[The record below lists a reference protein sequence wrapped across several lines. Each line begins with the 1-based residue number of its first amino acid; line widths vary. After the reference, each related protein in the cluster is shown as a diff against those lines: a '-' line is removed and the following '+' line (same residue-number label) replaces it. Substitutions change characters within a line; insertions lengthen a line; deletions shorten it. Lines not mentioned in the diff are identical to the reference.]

1 MFDKYLI
8 GKKKG
13 EQRDWN
19 IAVTAIKG
27 IRNVVVSADNEEDAV
42 QIALRKNMIKSSELD
57 LVSSIVLK
65 GADQY
70 EPSDNGKDD
79 CLSYRATFEDVKK
92 AEKEIK
98 SLKKKGYVIT
108 HFTRYTKTNQE
119 PWWEI
124 EADLKPEPKTDTK
137 YKNELT
143 MAEPLKPIKAS
154 VFIFATQNTEVVQK
168 FITDSFPKDKG
179 DTWGTANIK
188 IVKTANGWGLMN
200 YATWM
205 LFRTEDGTVYYNP
218 TKYSRTT
225 SKLQSDIK
233 YQAETNGVT
242 LKEVSEA
249 EIIKVAGEGDETDP
263 DNLQPL
269 VTPMLVKTP
278 DDITKIPSGKISTKG
293 FKEVEVLFADA
304 SGMGAPD
311 EPALTLDQLKEK
323 ISELIS
329 QYGKIY
335 CAITDEGQFQVYI
348 TVYVKDK
355 VTALKADDE
364 ISELPEAITEE
375 PKQKMP
381 VPEGVDKA
389 TVEAPVEE
397 LPVETDGTIVKKTNY
412 KVSVTKSVEYE
423 NGKYESKNV
432 DLADIEKLDE
442 QMMLDILQK
451 VEASDIKAEDI
462 EAFAETYYI
471 LREDAPNNPAQWDII
486 KTDKGYAVYRKGK
499 RSNNAF
505 AGDFIATEMERL
517 FQKGWESKVKTETI
531 TEPMVASE
539 EIVVEPVVEPITA
552 GEETNEIKIKRLN
565 KIDSVM
571 QEQAKLIDLYYNP
584 VRGQDQKVITAKIEE
599 LANVMEGLQDGSI
612 KITAEPAP
620 MIAPNKDQTP
630 AESTGKQ
637 TATNEPASGVAEAPK
652 KDSFDITNGIA
663 LGDGYIAQKD
673 TEKDEIYVMDK
684 SGQEVFRAP
693 KKGFVDD
700 VASLVD
706 TLRGILHIQG
716 EIPAEG
722 ETAPA
727 EEAPAE
733 APVAEGQPTE
743 EAKPETIDEQ
753 ISQIY
758 DKIDELYNMQ
768 VQKDEPQDEEKKEEE
783 VQNVTEL
790 AELKKEIDQK
800 KTEIDKT
807 LKSLM
812 DNKQIMI
819 NRKDIQ
825 AFILAGENPIFAKK
839 KAMQDK
845 LKRLAKK
852 MYAMDMATIRTI
864 QDVLV
869 GKKDKDNNSDAFMFL
884 NE

>member
-8 GKKKG
+8 GKRKG

-19 IAVTAIKG
+19 IVVTATKG
-27 IRNVVVSADNEEDAV
+27 VRNVVVSADNEEDAV
-42 QIALRKNMIKSSELD
+42 QIALRKNMIKNSELD
-57 LVSSIVLK
+57 LVSAIVLK

-108 HFTRYTKTNQE
+108 HFTEYTKENQE

-124 EADLKPEPKTDTK
+124 EADMPPTPKEITKDSVK

-154 VFIFATQNTEVVQK
+154 LKYGQCKVGDKCKTVENGPELEVMEVMDETHVK
-168 FITDSFPKDKG
+168 VRMADMPESKG
-179 DTWGTANIK
+179 TIYHIGELIQAKEIK
-188 IVKTANGWGLMN
+188 AVG
-200 YATWM
+200 
-205 LFRTEDGTVYYNP
+205 E
-218 TKYSRTT
+218 
-225 SKLQSDIK
+225 
-233 YQAETNGVT
+233 
-242 LKEVSEA
+242 EVPEEMPPLPD
-249 EIIKVAGEGDETDP
+249 EIIDP
-263 DNLQPL
+263 
-269 VTPMLVKTP
+269 
-278 DDITKIPSGKISTKG
+278 
-293 FKEVEVLFADA
+293 
-304 SGMGAPD
+304 
-311 EPALTLDQLKEK
+311 
-323 ISELIS
+323 
-329 QYGKIY
+329 
-335 CAITDEGQFQVYI
+335 
-348 TVYVKDK
+348 
-355 VTALKADDE
+355 
-364 ISELPEAITEE
+364 
-375 PKQKMP
+375 PKQAMP
-381 VPEGVDKA
+381 VPEGVEEPA
-389 TVEAPVEE
+389 VEETPVEK
-397 LPVETDGTIVKKTNY
+397 VEPEPSPTDIKETVY
-412 KVSVTKSVEYE
+412 KVSVNKTVEYE
-423 NGKYESKNV
+423 NGKVKRTDV
-432 DLADIEKLDE
+432 DFTSDSIDE
-442 QMMLDILQK
+442 AMLQEIMQK
-451 VEASDIKAEDI
+451 VEASNVKAEDI

-471 LREDAPNNPAQWDII
+471 LREDAPNSPAQWDII

-505 AGDFIATEMERL
+505 AGDFTATEMEKL
-517 FQKGWESKVKTETI
+517 FEKGWESMAKAETVAEP
-531 TEPMVASE
+531 EPMVASA
-539 EIVVEPVVEPITA
+539 EIVAEPVVEPITA

-599 LANVMEGLQDGSI
+599 LAKVMEGLQDGSI

-620 MIAPNKDQTP
+620 MVAPNKDQAP
-630 AESTGKQ
+630 AEPTGQQ

-652 KDSFDITNGIA
+652 KDSFDITDGIA

-673 TEKDEIYVMDK
+673 AEKDEIYVMDK

-727 EEAPAE
+727 PAEGAPAE
-733 APVAEGQPTE
+733 APVAEGQPE
-743 EAKPETIDEQ
+743 GEAKPDTVDEQ

-758 DKIDELYNMQ
+758 DKIDELYDMQ
-768 VQKDEPQDEEKKEEE
+768 VQKEEPKDEEKKEEE
-783 VQNVTEL
+783 TQNVAEL

-825 AFILAGENPIFAKK
+825 AFILAGENPLFAKK

-845 LKRLAKK
+845 LRRLAKK

-869 GKKDKDNNSDAFMFL
+869 GKKDKGNNSDAFMFL